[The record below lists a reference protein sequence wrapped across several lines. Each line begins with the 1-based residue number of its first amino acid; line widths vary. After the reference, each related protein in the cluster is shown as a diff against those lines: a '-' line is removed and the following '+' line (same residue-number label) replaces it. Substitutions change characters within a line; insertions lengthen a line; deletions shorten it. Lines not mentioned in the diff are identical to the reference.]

1 MKAIYVDEMFLLN
14 LIINY
19 FILLA
24 TAKLCAFPL
33 KRIRFAA
40 AAALGA
46 LYSVMTLLPEMYF
59 LLHLTFKGA
68 LGILMVLI
76 SFGGERKILRP
87 FVAFVCVSA
96 AFGGTVLAA
105 SILVGGPVDSGLYI
119 IASKRTLA
127 LSFAAC
133 YLALT
138 LVFKRL
144 GKRRMREIIEVQIT
158 LGESS
163 TKLRALHDTGNE
175 LFDPLS
181 GLPVMVIE
189 ASALTALLPEEA
201 LSRLE
206 LGTADFL
213 EGVCERQELKTRFRL
228 VPFSSTG
235 VKSGLLPVFR
245 PDALEING
253 KVERD
258 VLIGICG
265 NTICP
270 DNEFSA
276 IF

>member
-24 TAKLCAFPL
+24 TAKICAFPL
-33 KRIRFAA
+33 KRIRFCG

-46 LYSVMTLLPEMYF
+46 FYSVMTLLPEMYF
-59 LLHLTFKGA
+59 LLHLAFKGA

-76 SFGGERKILRP
+76 SFGSERKILRP
-87 FVAFVCVSA
+87 FIAFICVSA
-96 AFGGTVLAA
+96 AFGGAVLAT
-105 SILVGGPVDSGLYI
+105 SILGGGPVDSGLYI

-144 GKRRMREIIEVQIT
+144 GKRRMRETMEVQIT
-158 LGESS
+158 FGETSA
-163 TKLRALHDTGNE
+163 KLRALHDTGNE

-181 GLPVMVIE
+181 GLPVMVVE
-189 ASALTALLPEEA
+189 ASALTNLLPEEL

-206 LGTADFL
+206 FGTANFL
-213 EGVCERQELKTRFRL
+213 ESISEQQELKTRFRL
-228 VPFSSTG
+228 VPFSSAG

-245 PDALEING
+245 PDTLEING
-253 KVERD
+253 KTEED

-265 NTICP
+265 NKICP
-270 DNEFSA
+270 DSEFSA